1 MFKKTLVIFLTA
13 LLLIMPLAQ
22 VSAQAADSDID
33 KVLTYIDG
41 KIGAIG
47 KDNAANLI
55 DVVKKIYG
63 AQALKTLFN
72 NLDASFKD
80 RLSSKGISQTSL
92 TNAADTA
99 EGDGFYT
106 ATKTYINDKKRTVY
120 EPELRA
126 EFNKI
131 FKKSGAPL
139 EDLYETIIT
148 DFGSWKSFLSD
159 LKTLENNLLTLNEE
173 GSLIIEY
180 SEATKKLS
188 INEEKSKEEITKNL
202 NDFLP
207 KDIALSDTETASLI
221 QGTNAVLAD
230 LSSTDTNTLK
240 NALKSLNYNITTIP
254 KSDDPGTDPG
264 DKPGGGGKGEPTT
277 PDKPEVVIP
286 KDPDKPVSVS
296 IPSDSAKV
304 TVTDGK
310 TVVSFDDTTV
320 SDILKLLEDAQKKAD
335 DKPLVLTFDFSTIG
349 KVEDN
354 VEVNLP
360 ANLIAQAFEAEAP
373 ITVTL
378 KSIIIDIP
386 VSAMNLDD
394 AKDFNIN
401 AQTVEP
407 NEALTG
413 ISGLD
418 NMKTVGNAQEIT
430 ITIDG
435 KAANLNKKITI
446 KFNIKGIATNID
458 KLGVYFVDTENGT
471 LVFVG
476 GKVDRATGTI
486 KAELPHLSTYALLEY
501 DRTFGDVKYHWA
513 KNFIESMASK
523 HILDGKAQDKF
534 APEDSM
540 NRAEFAKVIVQALS
554 LDIKTYRGSFED
566 ISTGDWFAD
575 YVQTAFDNNLIQGKV
590 AGKLFDPNGK
600 ITRQEMMTIIGRAM
614 GEKAIRDANSIL
626 GYYKDADKV
635 ADFAK
640 DFVALLIE
648 KQLVGGYPDMTLKPE
663 ASINRAEAA
672 KIIYGFYNY

>member
-1 MFKKTLVIFLTA
+1 
-13 LLLIMPLAQ
+13 
-22 VSAQAADSDID
+22 
-33 KVLTYIDG
+33 
-41 KIGAIG
+41 
-47 KDNAANLI
+47 
-55 DVVKKIYG
+55 
-63 AQALKTLFN
+63 
-72 NLDASFKD
+72 
-80 RLSSKGISQTSL
+80 
-92 TNAADTA
+92 
-99 EGDGFYT
+99 
-106 ATKTYINDKKRTVY
+106 
-120 EPELRA
+120 
-126 EFNKI
+126 
-131 FKKSGAPL
+131 
-139 EDLYETIIT
+139 
-148 DFGSWKSFLSD
+148 SD

-188 INEEKSKEEITKNL
+188 INETKSIVALKGAL
-202 NDFLP
+202 NEFLP
-207 KDIALSDTETASLI
+207 QDIALSDTETASLI

-407 NEALTG
+407 NEALEG

-446 KFNIKGIATNID
+446 KFNIKGITTNID

-501 DRTFGDVKYHWA
+501 DKTFADIRYHWA

-540 NRAEFAKVIVQALS
+540 TRAEFAKVIVQTLN
-554 LDIKTYRGSFED
+554 LDIKTYRGIFED

-590 AGKLFDPNGK
+590 AGKLFDPNGR

-648 KQLVGGYPDMTLKPE
+648 KQLVGGYPDMTLRPE
-663 ASINRAEAA
+663 ASISRAEAA